1 MKSFSQPDFF
11 LLSTLSHQTERYPD
25 LLFFLTRFLETPSEL
40 SVDERTL
47 VSTAYKNVVGNKR
60 AELRVLQAI
69 EQKELRKGNEGN
81 MGFIKIYREKI
92 EKELRDICEEVI

>member
-1 MKSFSQPDFF
+1 MKSFSHSDYF

-25 LLFFLTRFLETPSEL
+25 LLFFLGHFLETSSEL
-40 SVDERTL
+40 SIEERTL

-69 EQKELRKGNEGN
+69 EQKELRKGNEN
-81 MGFIKIYREKI
+81 NQIFIKIYREKI
-92 EKELRDICEEVI
+92 EKELRDLCEEV